1 MSVISTAGHVDH
13 GKSTL
18 VEALTGMHPDRLVEE
33 REREMTIDLGFAWMS
48 FPEIG
53 EIGIV
58 DVPGHRDFIG
68 NMLAGV
74 GNVASVL
81 LVVAADE
88 GIMPQTEEHL
98 AILDLLQVGNG
109 VVALT
114 KTDLVDS
121 SEWVQL
127 VVEEVIQ
134 RLEITSLASASV
146 IPVSALEGT
155 GITELMQALTECLSA
170 PHIWLDVSQPRLPV
184 DRVFTVAGFGT
195 VVTGTLLEGRLS
207 IGQEVEIMPGSVRAR
222 IRGLQTHK
230 NSLDEAVPG
239 TRVAINLSGVSKDEL
254 HRGAVIV
261 QPGSMRDTRMI
272 DVSCRMLSDAHNLIP
287 LRHNENVKLFLG
299 TAEVM
304 ARVRGIGARQLLP
317 GENGWLQLELS
328 ESVACLR
335 GDRFVLRRPS
345 PGATIAG
352 GVVLDPQPYRRHR
365 LQDSLVLQRL
375 RTLAGG
381 SPADILLQALDTS
394 GVVAFKEAVTKSGLD
409 DWQAVAAL
417 KELRIAGDLVV
428 LGKPTSDLV
437 PSSTTIVANRSN
449 WERLSKETH
458 DFVAQY
464 HRLYP
469 LRAGMQREE
478 LKSRLGLPIVAFNA
492 LMKQLIS
499 EGMLVG
505 KGVTL
510 YLPDHQVVFDEG
522 AQQSVNSLISW
533 FHNDLYN
540 TPSRKEAVAMVG
552 EEVLAALLERGTLVA
567 VTDEVLFLTETYA
580 EMEVQV
586 HEKIAVTGSVTVAG
600 VRDLFKTSR
609 KYAIALLENMDKKGI
624 TLRKGDERVLR

>member
-155 GITELMQALTECLSA
+155 GMTELMQALAECLSA

-207 IGQEVEIMPGSVRAR
+207 IGQEVEIMPGNVRAR

-230 NSLDEAVPG
+230 NSLDVAVPG

-272 DVSCRMLSDAHNLIP
+272 DVSCRMLSDAHNSIP

-317 GENGWLQLELS
+317 GDNGWLQLELF

-352 GVVLDPQPYRRHR
+352 GVVLDPQPHGRHR
-365 LQDSLVLQRL
+365 LQEPLVLQRL

-394 GVVAFKEAVTKSGLD
+394 GVVACKEAVTKSGLD
-409 DWQAVAAL
+409 DRQAEAAL
-417 KELRIAGDLVV
+417 KELRIAADLVV
-428 LGKPTSDLV
+428 FGKPTSDLV
-437 PSSTTIVANRSN
+437 PSSTTLVANRSN

-478 LKSRLGLPIVAFNA
+478 LKSRLGLSIVAFNA
-492 LMKQLIS
+492 LIKQLIS

-505 KGVTL
+505 NGATL
-510 YLPDHQVVFDEG
+510 YLPDHQVVFDDG

-540 TPSRKEAVAMVG
+540 TPSRKKAVAMVG
-552 EEVLAALLERGTLVA
+552 EEVLVALLERRTLVA
-567 VTDEVLFLTETYA
+567 VTDEVLFLTATYE
-580 EMEVQV
+580 EMEAQVQ
-586 HEKIAVTGSVTVAG
+586 EKIAVSGSVTVAG

-609 KYAIALLENMDKKGI
+609 KYAIALLEHMDKKGI